1 MDPVKPTSSVSSAE
15 PEIKTMPEKYIGA
28 PLKAPPKP
36 TERVVVVE
44 KIVEKKVTLPSVVVP
59 SPGKKKAV
67 FPKWAIYVGGV
78 VILGSAVAL
87 YYVLTLS
94 KPVSEVV
101 LTPPPPVVVAPPIP
115 PPPPPSPPPI
125 VEEKG
130 PKKGHDTDSDGLTDA
145 EETLYGSNPNN
156 PDSDSDGFLDGV
168 EVFHLYNP
176 AGQAPVRLLDTGAVK
191 IYANPQ
197 YKYQIY
203 SPSPWG
209 VTPSG
214 DGGVVKFA
222 GNTVESIEI
231 NIAENL
237 NHLPLV
243 NWYLSQNSGV
253 KPSEL
258 QTFITKSNLDG
269 IKSPDKLT
277 AYISADGSVYVIS
290 YRLGI
295 DETMNFLSTFEMM
308 LNSFLRIR

>member
-1 MDPVKPTSSVSSAE
+1 MEIKAE

-28 PLKAPPKP
+28 PLKAPPRPMEKI
-36 TERVVVVE
+36 VVVE
-44 KIVEKKVTLPSVVVP
+44 KIVEKKVTPPSVVVP
-59 SPGKKKAV
+59 SSEKYKTE

-87 YYVLTLS
+87 YYVLTLN
-94 KPVSEVV
+94 KPISEVV
-101 LTPPPPVVVAPPIP
+101 VTPPPPVVVAPPIP
-115 PPPPPSPPPI
+115 PPPPLAPPPI

-130 PKKGHDTDSDGLTDA
+130 PKKGQDTDSDGLTDA
-145 EETLYGSNPNN
+145 EENLYGSNPNN

-191 IYANPQ
+191 IYANSQ

-203 SPSPWG
+203 SPSPWT

-214 DGGVVKFA
+214 DNAQVKFA
-222 GNTVESIEI
+222 GNTAESIEI
-231 NIAENL
+231 NIAENS

-243 NWYLSQNSGV
+243 NWYLSRNPGV

-269 IKSPDKLT
+269 IKSPDRMT
-277 AYISADGSVYVIS
+277 AYISANGSVYVIS
-290 YRLGI
+290 YRLGT
-295 DETMNFLSTFEMM
+295 DETMNFLSTFTMM
-308 LNSFLRIR
+308 LNSFLRTR

>member
-1 MDPVKPTSSVSSAE
+1 MEIKE

-28 PLKAPPKP
+28 PLKALPKP
-36 TERVVVVE
+36 TEKVVVVE
-44 KIVEKKVTLPSVVVP
+44 KIVEKRVISPSVVVP
-59 SPGKKKAV
+59 SSEKYKTR

-87 YYVLTLS
+87 YYVLTLN
-94 KPVSEVV
+94 KPISQVV
-101 LTPPPPVVVAPPIP
+101 VIPPPPPVVVVPPIP
-115 PPPPPSPPPI
+115 PPPPPSPPPL

-130 PKKGHDTDSDGLTDA
+130 PKKGRDTDSDGLTDA
-145 EETLYGSNPNN
+145 EEILYGSNPNN

-203 SPSPWG
+203 SPSPWT

-214 DGGVVKFA
+214 DKAQVKFA
-222 GNTVESIEI
+222 GNSAESIEI
-231 NIAENL
+231 NIAENS

-243 NWYLSQNSGV
+243 NWYLAGNPGV

-269 IKSPDKLT
+269 IKSPDRLT
-277 AYISADGSVYVIS
+277 AYISADGSVYIIS
-290 YRLGI
+290 YRLGT
-295 DETMNFLSTFEMM
+295 DETMNFLSTFTMM
-308 LNSFLRIR
+308 LNSFLRTR